1 MAEPIEHRIISVEDD
16 EFITL
21 FLTDVMWIF
30 GTADNIKLDSAPTT
44 EKGMVMIKEGKR
56 PELILLDLAL
66 PAKEGDKSDPENG
79 FKFLELIKTD
89 PALMD
94 IKVLVF
100 SGSSDPK
107 YKERAVRLGA
117 EKFLVKGDYLP
128 KELIDVIKN
137 TLGLSSPTTAIPQ
150 ASSPSSSSSSSSSVV
165 QKLDSIPPV
174 EPSQVTELPE
184 KPI

>member
-1 MAEPIEHRIISVEDD
+1 MAEQTAEHRILSIEDD

-30 GTADNIKLDSAPTT
+30 GTADNIKLTSTPST
-44 EKGMVMIKEGKR
+44 EKGMEVLKDSTKR
-56 PELILLDLAL
+56 PQLILLDLAL

-79 FKFLELIKTD
+79 FHFLELVKTD

-107 YKERAVRLGA
+107 YQERAVRLGA

-128 KELIDVIKN
+128 KELIDVIKSA
-137 TLGLSSPTTAIPQ
+137 LGLTTSTFPI
-150 ASSPSSSSSSSSSVV
+150 V
-165 QKLDSIPPV
+165 QKTQPAPAVSQPIEPV
-174 EPSQVTELPE
+174 EPSQVTNLPTT
-184 KPI
+184 PPTQA

>member
-1 MAEPIEHRIISVEDD
+1 MYNFLHMAEQPVEHRILSIEDD

-30 GTADNIKLDSAPTT
+30 GTADNIKLTSTSST
-44 EKGMVMIKEGKR
+44 EKGMEVLKDPAKR
-56 PELILLDLAL
+56 PQLILLDLAL
-66 PAKEGDKSDPENG
+66 PAKEGDRSDTENG
-79 FKFLELIKTD
+79 FRFLELVKTD

-107 YKERAVRLGA
+107 YQERAVRLGA

-137 TLGLSSPTTAIPQ
+137 ALGLTTSTLPLTPKTE
-150 ASSPSSSSSSSSSVV
+150 SPSGASQKPVQSSDHS
-165 QKLDSIPPV
+165 
-174 EPSQVTELPE
+174 
-184 KPI
+184 